1 METIMERVQKVL
13 RKEFSSKEIILQNAG
28 GGMVGG
34 WIISNAFEDLT
45 AEERQQ
51 KIWKLFNTNLTE
63 KDRGRI
69 VGFLTFTPL
78 EKKMAFDDG
87 SDDFAASSA
96 RAKKPIAARR
106 NNGVMGRKTLRKSK
120 HTVAAR

>member
-1 METIMERVQKVL
+1 METILKRVQKVL
-13 RKEFSSKEIILQNAG
+13 RKEFSPEEIILQNAG

-51 KIWKLFNTNLTE
+51 KIWKLFDTNLTA
-63 KDRGRI
+63 KDRGHI

-78 EKKMAFDDG
+78 EKKMAFDDDF
-87 SDDFAASSA
+87 DDFDGS
-96 RAKKPIAARR
+96 AKKKSSFIRKKATIPGYSRKGARNKR
-106 NNGVMGRKTLRKSK
+106 SL
-120 HTVAAR
+120 AR